1 VGCRLS
7 NLRLIKK
14 AVPPEFLLLM
24 AQLFAIMAQPGL
36 LAMYSRAAMYNKGSS
51 AAIILYILLLVIC
64 QSSLIGWVIVES
76 LALWADE

>member
-1 VGCRLS
+1 MGCRLS

-24 AQLFAIMAQPGL
+24 AQPLLLWHSQGL
-36 LAMYSRAAMYNKGSS
+36 LAMYSRAAMYSKGSS